1 MIVYLYNVGRWEG
14 MLYFLP
20 DLWNNENLVFPTFSD
35 SLFAENHS
43 LILINSSLTVLNN
56 VFMLL
61 CLKKNLVSSAN
72 IIGTSTFEEL
82 GRSFTYNKNSNG
94 PSIETCGTPH
104 LISFFS
110 VSADSVIFI
119 YYFLQFK

>member
-1 MIVYLYNVGRWEG
+1 MGGDAVED
-14 MLYFLP
+14 P

-43 LILINSSLTVLNN
+43 LILINSLLTVLNN

-61 CLKKNLVSSAN
+61 CSKKLVSSAN
-72 IIGTSTFEEL
+72 IIGPSTFEEL

-94 PSIETCGTPH
+94 PSIEPRGALHT
-104 LISFFS
+104 
-110 VSADSVIFI
+110 
-119 YYFLQFK
+119 

>member
-1 MIVYLYNVGRWEG
+1 
-14 MLYFLP
+14 MLYFLL
-20 DLWNNENLVFPTFSD
+20 DLWNNENLLFPLFSG
-35 SLFAENHS
+35 SFFAEDHL

-61 CLKKNLVSSAN
+61 CSKKKVLCAR

-82 GRSFTYNKNSNG
+82 GRSFTYNKDNNC
-94 PSIETCGTPH
+94 PSFEPCGTPY
-104 LISFFS
+104 LISFFT

-119 YYFLQFK
+119 YCFLPFK